1 MQFGG
6 RPIGFPPTQCM
17 PQELDIA
24 SRTAARTP
32 RGYAPAL
39 DGVRALAVVAVIVY
53 HAGASWLPGGFL
65 GVDVFFVMS
74 GYLVTAL
81 MQRER
86 DRAGRICLTA
96 FWVRRARRLLPALV
110 LMLVVVCSL
119 AFGLERDLNAGL
131 RTQVLGALTYSS
143 NWLQI
148 SAGASYVEHSTP
160 ALLTHLWSLAVEEQF
175 YLIWPLVISLLL
187 AHLHRRNP
195 RVAAVLGI
203 GALSALA
210 MAVFYR
216 SGYDPTRVY
225 TGTDT
230 HGFSLMLGAALALA
244 RPASLVD
251 PVRRGG
257 RIKITARQWVLG
269 PLSLLVLLVCMTTL
283 SDTGSSTYRGGL
295 LIAAVAATGLVS
307 VAARG
312 DGPLNWLL
320 KLRPMRW
327 LGVRSYSLYLWHWP
341 MLVIAGRVF
350 PGQWLDWIGALVAI
364 AASLLLSDI
373 SWKLLEDPIRRYGFL
388 GYCRRL
394 RIQLFGRDGTPRTR
408 RSLAWGVSTIFAA
421 TALTAACGV
430 VVAPTKT
437 SLELQIEAGR
447 QAVALAQQIQ
457 LAAAPL
463 PIPAAGKLG
472 EMMPPGGDP
481 GRTEMNDAQP
491 ADPPLGGAPT
501 ASSEPQT
508 APAPPTDVSSPTA
521 PVPAAPGPVALM
533 PDVAG
538 PAVAASA
545 APAAAVPAAPAV
557 ATGDQVTAIGDS
569 VMLGSA
575 PQMLS
580 RLPGVDIDA
589 VVSRQIWDLG
599 PVLQQ
604 RQDAETLRPYLV
616 IGLGTNGAASVTDIL
631 AALGPAGPDRVIVL
645 VNTFED
651 RDWQNVI
658 NANLAA
664 AAAARPHTCVADW
677 YSEIAANQGL
687 LGPDGVHPRPDG
699 AVLYSDLMGRV
710 LEACQ

>member
-1 MQFGG
+1 MQFCG
-6 RPIGFPPTQCM
+6 RPAGFSQTQCM
-17 PQELDIA
+17 PQELVIA
-24 SRTAARTP
+24 SRTATRTP

-86 DRAGRICLTA
+86 DRDGHICLTA
-96 FWVRRARRLLPALV
+96 FWVRRARRLLPALM

-131 RTQVLGALTYSS
+131 RSQVFGALTYSS

-175 YLIWPLVISLLL
+175 YLIWPLVISVLL
-187 AHLHRRNP
+187 AYLHRRKP
-195 RVAAVLGI
+195 RVAAVVGI
-203 GALSALA
+203 GALSAIA
-210 MAVFYR
+210 MAVLYR
-216 SGYDPTRVY
+216 SGDDPTRVY

-257 RIKITARQWVLG
+257 RIKLTARQWLLG
-269 PLSLLVLLVCMTTL
+269 PLSLLVLFASMATL

-295 LIAAVAATGLVS
+295 LIAAIAATGLVS

-312 DGPLNWLL
+312 DGPLNWFL

-350 PGQWLDWIGALVAI
+350 PGQWPAWMGALVAI

-373 SWKLLEDPIRRYGFL
+373 SWRMLEDPIRRYGFL
-388 GYCRRL
+388 GYCRRV

-408 RSLAWGVSTIFAA
+408 RSLAWGMSTIFAA

-437 SLELQIEAGR
+437 SLELQIEAGQ

-463 PIPAAGKLG
+463 PIPEPGNFGALA
-472 EMMPPGGDP
+472 PVGGDS
-481 GRTEMNDAQP
+481 GRPDLNNP
-491 ADPPLGGAPT
+491 KSADPSASGGWTATVESET
-501 ASSEPQT
+501 ASAPVDVLPPQPPA
-508 APAPPTDVSSPTA
+508 APAEPA
-521 PVPAAPGPVALM
+521 VPAAPAAPVAV
-533 PDVAG
+533 PVE
-538 PAVAASA
+538 ASV
-545 APAAAVPAAPAV
+545 VPVAPAV

-575 PQMLS
+575 PQLLN

-599 PVLQQ
+599 TVLQQ
-604 RQDAETLRPYLV
+604 RQDAATLRPYLV
-616 IGLGTNGAASVTDIL
+616 IGLGTNGASSVADIL
-631 AALGPAGPDRVIVL
+631 AALAPAGPDRVIVL

-651 RDWQNVI
+651 RDWQDVVNG
-658 NANLAA
+658 NLAA
-664 AAAARPHTCVADW
+664 AAAARPHTCVVDW
-677 YSEIAANQGL
+677 HSEIAANQGL

-699 AVLYSDLMGRV
+699 AVLYSDLVGRV